1 MVSTPRYP
9 VIVLTTV
16 LEEIV
21 KAKGEVKASDLFS
34 RLVRMF
40 KLSPSDIMKYL
51 MILEIR
57 GYISIS
63 SRESGEPY
71 LIRITEYGKRAIA
84 ESMKPRI

>member
-1 MVSTPRYP
+1 VSTPRYP
-9 VIVLTTV
+9 VIVLTTA

-21 KAKGEVKASDLFS
+21 KAKGEIKASDLFS
-34 RLVRMF
+34 RLIKTF
-40 KLSPSDIMKYL
+40 KLSPADIMKYL

-63 SRESGEPY
+63 SRENGEPY
-71 LIRITEYGKRAIA
+71 LIRITEYGRRAIA

>member
-1 MVSTPRYP
+1 MSTPRYP

-16 LEEIV
+16 LEELV
-21 KAKGEVKASDLFS
+21 KAKGEMKASELFS
-34 RLVRMF
+34 RLVKMF

-63 SRESGEPY
+63 SREGGEPY
-71 LIRITEYGKRAIA
+71 LIRITDYGKRAIS
-84 ESMKPRI
+84 ESMKPRM

>member
-1 MVSTPRYP
+1 MSTPRYP
-9 VIVLTTV
+9 VIVLTTT

-21 KAKGEVKASDLFS
+21 KAKGEMKASDLFS
-34 RLVRMF
+34 KLVKMF

-51 MILEIR
+51 MILEVR

-71 LIRITEYGKRAIA
+71 LIRITEYGKRALA
-84 ESMKPRI
+84 ESMKPRM

>member
-1 MVSTPRYP
+1 MSAPRYP

-21 KAKGEVKASDLFS
+21 KAKGEIKASDLFS
-34 RLVRMF
+34 KLIRMF
-40 KLSPSDIMKYL
+40 KLSPSDIMEYL

-71 LIRITEYGKRAIA
+71 LIRITEYGKRVIA
-84 ESMKPRI
+84 ESMKPRV